1 MLRTHHSVREYI
13 LEGIESGRFP
23 PGFRLPTERALC
35 DTLSVTRTTVRN
47 ALAVLEGEGLIVR
60 AAGSGTYVAEK
71 ASNHAAGLG
80 AIITSPA
87 QVMEARLAFEPQM
100 AQLVAANGTAADFAR
115 FQECVQ
121 RGGSAER
128 LEEFEYWDAA
138 LHEAIAEAARNPLIV
153 TAYRL
158 ITQAREQ
165 GEWGELKRRSL
176 TEERRR
182 IYQQE
187 HEAIVDAL
195 RRRDAAKAE
204 DAIRTHLVRVRSNLL
219 GL

>member
-35 DTLSVTRTTVRN
+35 DTLSVTRSTVRN
-47 ALAVLEGEGLIVR
+47 ALAVLEGEGLIIR

-71 ASNHAAGLG
+71 ASSHSAGLG

-115 FQECVQ
+115 FQECVERGRQ
-121 RGGSAER
+121 RRADGR
-128 LEEFEYWDAA
+128 LRILGCRPSRGHRRSGAQSTHRDRVPTDHAG
-138 LHEAIAEAARNPLIV
+138 AR
-153 TAYRL
+153 ARRMGR
-158 ITQAREQ
+158 TQAPEPDGREAPDLPA
-165 GEWGELKRRSL
+165 G
-176 TEERRR
+176 
-182 IYQQE
+182 
-187 HEAIVDAL
+187 A
-195 RRRDAAKAE
+195 
-204 DAIRTHLVRVRSNLL
+204 
-219 GL
+219 